1 MEGFVVDPRKTTPE
15 EMERGMRDVKLVFD
29 INHTMP
35 YTEEYDNLVKE
46 LFKGKI
52 GEGSRVMPPLN
63 LVCASEVT
71 IGKNVIIMGGCLMMS
86 RGSITIDDDAMIAAN
101 VQLISNNH
109 DLHDRQLLIC
119 KPVHICRNAWIGAG
133 ATILP
138 GVTVGENAVVAAGA
152 VVTKDVAPN
161 TIVGGN
167 PAKFIKSITPSA
179 ASKGEE

>member
-1 MEGFVVDPRKTTPE
+1 MESFIVDPRKTTPE
-15 EMERGMRDVKLVFD
+15 EFKRGLRDVRIVFD

-35 YTEEYDNLVKE
+35 YTEEYTELVQE

-52 GEGSRVMPPLN
+52 GEGSMVMPPLN
-63 LVCASEVT
+63 CVCANQVT
-71 IGKNVIIMGGCLMMS
+71 IGKNVMIMNNCLMMS
-86 RGSITIDDDAMIAAN
+86 RGGITIDDDVMIAAN
-101 VQLISNNH
+101 AQLISNNH
-109 DLHDRQLLIC
+109 DLHDHALLVC

-167 PAKFIKSITPSA
+167 PARFIKNVD
-179 ASKGEE
+179 

>member
-1 MEGFVVDPRKTTPE
+1 MEGFIVDPRQTTAE
-15 EMERGMRDVKLVFD
+15 EMQRGMSDVKLLFD
-29 INHTMP
+29 INHSMP
-35 YTEEYDNLVKE
+35 YTPESDSLVKE

-52 GEGSRVMPPLN
+52 GEGSRVLPPLN

-71 IGKNVIIMGGCLMMS
+71 IGKDVLIMFNCLMMA
-86 RGSITIDDDAMIAAN
+86 RGGITIDNGAMIAAN

-109 DLHDRQLLIC
+109 DLHDHQLLIC

-152 VVTKDVAPN
+152 MVTKDVAPN

-167 PAKFIKSITPSA
+167 PAKLIKTI
-179 ASKGEE
+179 EQ

>member
-1 MEGFVVDPRKTTPE
+1 MEGFIVDPRKTTPE
-15 EMERGMRDVKLVFD
+15 EFEQGMRDVKLLFG

-46 LFKGKI
+46 LFAGNI

-63 LVCASEVT
+63 LVCANQVK
-71 IGKNVIIMGGCLMMS
+71 IGRNVLIMGGSLMMS
-86 RGSITIDDDAMIAAN
+86 RGGITIDDDAMIAAN
-101 VQLISNNH
+101 AQLISNNH
-109 DLHDRQLLIC
+109 DLHDHALLVC

-152 VVTKDVAPN
+152 VVTKDVEAN

-167 PAKFIKSITPSA
+167 PAKFIKSI
-179 ASKGEE
+179 

>member
-1 MEGFVVDPRKTTPE
+1 MEGFIVDPRTTTPE
-15 EMERGMRDVKLVFD
+15 EFEQGMRDVKLLFG

-46 LFKGKI
+46 LFAGNI

-63 LVCASEVT
+63 LVCANQVK
-71 IGKNVIIMGGCLMMS
+71 IGRNVLIMGGCLMMS
-86 RGSITIDDDAMIAAN
+86 RGGITIDDDAMIAAN
-101 VQLISNNH
+101 AQLISNNH
-109 DLHDRQLLIC
+109 DLHDHALLVC

-152 VVTKDVAPN
+152 VVTKDVEAN

-167 PAKFIKSITPSA
+167 PAKFIKSI
-179 ASKGEE
+179 